1 MRFRADGGIF
11 CLQRFKAKS
20 KVSLMFLP
28 ESLFADDWALLA
40 YSEEDLRDILNEFVT
55 AAIRYGLTMSIIIK
69 FGYNARCHWLK
80 ERALSEYKT

>member
-11 CLQRFKAKS
+11 FLQRFKAKS
-20 KVSLMFLP
+20 KVSLMFLR

-55 AAIRYGLTMSIIIK
+55 AAIRYGLTMSII
-69 FGYNARCHWLK
+69 
-80 ERALSEYKT
+80 